1 MSFKREGDD
10 HSWLN
15 TLKRRRVSELFAVN
29 IAEDEAYLMKN
40 GRFACLVCRHR
51 PVFDTIN
58 SLAVHRGGCKHA
70 AHVEEFLSKKTELNY
85 LQLKRQQE
93 LFVCSG
99 QLPVTP
105 QPTKPAV
112 HKLLGARMYD
122 SRTKRPKLKAT
133 DRRPTVDVTATPGD
147 EATDNSCDCEK
158 RPQTIDELRRLRN
171 QRTQNAQQILKPY
184 VGKRTSILT
193 QGKEVHGAGR
203 VPEPEQCVT
212 TVAVSTTANCN
223 TPTSLNIKASQ
234 CQESEMVCSVDTSC
248 LGTEKLVQYLHAV
261 GSGWK
266 RSRDGS
272 WVKDENAEFDSDE
285 EAPDF

>member
-1 MSFKREGDD
+1 
-10 HSWLN
+10 
-15 TLKRRRVSELFAVN
+15 
-29 IAEDEAYLMKN
+29 
-40 GRFACLVCRHR
+40 
-51 PVFDTIN
+51 
-58 SLAVHRGGCKHA
+58 
-70 AHVEEFLSKKTELNY
+70 
-85 LQLKRQQE
+85 
-93 LFVCSG
+93 
-99 QLPVTP
+99 
-105 QPTKPAV
+105 
-112 HKLLGARMYD
+112 MYD

-203 VPEPEQCVT
+203 VPEPGQCVT
-212 TVAVSTTANCN
+212 AASTTANCN

-261 GSGWK
+261 GWDVLYVSIMLTCHYLLGILYWIFNK
-266 RSRDGS
+266 ILS
-272 WVKDENAEFDSDE
+272 
-285 EAPDF
+285 